1 MIVLAFAENAIQLVP
16 DGTLLLHLVI
26 VVAMVAVLNRTL
38 FRPVNQVLEQ
48 RETQTT
54 GKLSEAQEARA
65 KIESGL
71 LRYERGLRDARSAAY
86 HLIDVERT
94 TALGEGD
101 ERVAQVKED
110 IRLWIGKERSEIERQ
125 AQEGRK
131 ALALESS
138 QNAIRIGSQI
148 LHRRLDSR
156 PDI

>member
-38 FRPVNQVLEQ
+38 FRPVNRVLEQ
-48 RETQTT
+48 REEQTT
-54 GKLSEAQEARA
+54 GKLSEAGEARA
-65 KIESGL
+65 NLESGL
-71 LRYERGLRDARSAAY
+71 LRYERALRDARAEAY

-94 TALGEGD
+94 TALGERG
-101 ERVAQVKED
+101 EKMAQVKED

-148 LHRRLDSR
+148 LHRRLD
-156 PDI
+156 